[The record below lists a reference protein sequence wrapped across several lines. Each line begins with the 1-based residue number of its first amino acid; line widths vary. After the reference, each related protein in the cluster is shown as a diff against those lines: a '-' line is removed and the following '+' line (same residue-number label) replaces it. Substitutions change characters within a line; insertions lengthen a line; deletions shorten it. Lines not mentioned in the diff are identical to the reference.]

1 MVARY
6 GGEEF
11 VVVMPDTTASEALT
25 VAERL
30 RLEVAGLA
38 FPVPGK
44 DDELSMTVSIGAA
57 TSSYGFESAESLME
71 RSDQALYGAK
81 RAGRNSTVAAEPD
94 RGQQR
99 RAVAN

>member
-1 MVARY
+1 
-6 GGEEF
+6 
-11 VVVMPDTTASEALT
+11 

-30 RLEVAGLA
+30 RKEVAGLA

-44 DDELSMTVSIGAA
+44 DDELLMTVSIGVA
-57 TSSYGFESAESLME
+57 TSCHSFETVESLME

-94 RGQQR
+94 RGQR
-99 RAVAN
+99 LRAVAN